1 MPTER
6 MEKTLNKPAKI
17 KLSRYLKPYWL
28 FAIVSPL
35 FMAGEVM
42 ADLMQPKLMSQIVN
56 TVVESGDVET
66 VLATILMTGLKML
79 GLVTIGGIMGLLCCY
94 TASVAS
100 QGFGSDLRVDAFNK
114 VMSLSQEQTDDFTTG
129 SLVTR
134 LTNDITSL
142 QDLVQMI
149 LRMMVRAPIFMIGGL
164 IMCAGLDVKFGTV
177 VLFSLPFQVL
187 IVLIMVFK
195 AFPIFSVVQKKLDK
209 VNSVVQESV
218 TGARVV
224 KAYTREEHEINRFNV
239 ANMEFRDTNMRVLM
253 LMSTLM
259 PCLMIV
265 MNLSI
270 LVIIYIGGLEV
281 EAKAINVGDVMA
293 AVQYVSQVLMSV
305 MMVSMMFNQFARGRA
320 CADRVR
326 EILEADPV
334 IKSGTETECSEQGT
348 VRFENVSF
356 QYPGA
361 KGKVVLDNIS
371 FSVNKGETVAII
383 GATGS
388 GKTSLVNLIP
398 RFYDTIGGNVYVDG
412 VNVRDWDL
420 HALRQKIG
428 YVLQKSELFSGS
440 VNENILWGDGNA
452 SQEAIISA
460 AKVAQAD
467 EFISRMPD
475 GYESYVAEKGASL
488 SGGQKQRVA
497 ISRAV
502 LRNPEI
508 IIFDD
513 STSALDLGTESKL
526 RQALHTE
533 FADTTVIMIAQRIAS
548 VMYAD
553 KIAVL
558 ENGKITAFADH
569 DTLMKTSE
577 TYRDIY
583 NSQMQ
588 SNGGANNG

>member
-1 MPTER
+1 M
-6 MEKTLNKPAKI
+6 NKQKSVKI
-17 KLSRYLKPYWL
+17 RRYLKPYL
-28 FAIVSPL
+28 LPAVVSPL

-56 TVVESGDVET
+56 TVVESGSVEA
-66 VLATILMTGLKML
+66 VLSAILLTGLKML
-79 GLVTIGGIMGLLCCY
+79 GLVTVGGLMGLLCCY
-94 TASVAS
+94 TASIAS
-100 QGFGSDLRVDAFNK
+100 QGFGNDLRIDAFRK

-149 LRMMVRAPIFMIGGL
+149 LRMMVRAPIFLVGGL

-187 IVLIMVFK
+187 IVLVMVFK
-195 AFPIFSVVQKKLDK
+195 AFPIFSIVQKKLDK
-209 VNSVVQESV
+209 VNAVVQENV

-224 KAYTREEHEINRFNV
+224 KAYTQEEHEIERFRG
-239 ANMEFRDTNMRVLM
+239 ANMEFRNTNMRVLM

-270 LVIIYIGGLEV
+270 LVIIYIGGLQV

-305 MMVSMMFNQFARGRA
+305 MMVSMMFNQFARGKA
-320 CADRVR
+320 CGDRVR
-326 EILEADPV
+326 EVLETEPV
-334 IKSGTETECSEQGT
+334 IRSGDKTEGTEIGT

-361 KGKVVLDNIS
+361 AGKNVLDGIS
-371 FSVNKGETVAII
+371 FSVKRGETVAII

-398 RFYDTIGGNVYVDG
+398 RFYDTVEGDVWVDG
-412 VNVRDWDL
+412 VKVRDWNL
-420 HALRQKIG
+420 HELRQKIG

-440 VNENILWGDGNA
+440 VTDNILWGDDKA
-452 SQEAIISA
+452 TEAEIISA
-460 AKVAQAD
+460 ARVAQAD
-467 EFISRMPD
+467 EFISKMPD
-475 GYESYVAEKGASL
+475 GYQAYVAEKGASL

-497 ISRAV
+497 ITRAV
-502 LRNPEI
+502 LRKPEI

-513 STSALDLGTESKL
+513 STSALDLGTEAKL
-526 RQALHTE
+526 RQALHEE

-548 VMYAD
+548 VMHAD

-569 DTLMKTSE
+569 DTLMETSE

-588 SNGGANNG
+588 SKGGENNG

>member
-1 MPTER
+1 
-6 MEKTLNKPAKI
+6 
-17 KLSRYLKPYWL
+17 
-28 FAIVSPL
+28 
-35 FMAGEVM
+35 MAGEVM

-56 TVVESGDVET
+56 TVVESGSVEA
-66 VLATILMTGLKML
+66 VLSAILMTGLKML
-79 GLVTIGGIMGLLCCY
+79 GLVTIGGLMGLLCCY
-94 TASVAS
+94 TASIAS
-100 QGFGSDLRVDAFNK
+100 QGFGSDLRIDSFQK

-149 LRMMVRAPIFMIGGL
+149 LRMMVRAPIFLIGGL
-164 IMCAGLDVKFGTV
+164 IMCTGLDVKFGTV
-177 VLFSLPFQVL
+177 VLFSLPFQIC
-187 IVLIMVFK
+187 IVLVMVLK
-195 AFPIFSVVQKKLDK
+195 AFPIFSIVQKKLDK
-209 VNSVVQESV
+209 VNAVVQENV

-224 KAYTREEHEINRFNV
+224 KAYTREEHEIDRFRV
-239 ANMEFRDTNMRVLM
+239 SNMEFRNTNMRVLM

-270 LVIIYIGGLEV
+270 LVIIYIGGLQV
-281 EAKAINVGDVMA
+281 QARAINVGDVMA

-305 MMVSMMFNQFARGRA
+305 MMVSMMFNQFARGKA
-320 CADRVR
+320 CGDRVR
-326 EILEADPV
+326 EILETEPV
-334 IKSGTETECSEQGT
+334 IKSGSKTEGTEKGT

-361 KGKVVLDNIS
+361 AGKMVLDNIS
-371 FSVNKGETVAII
+371 FSVKRGETIAII

-398 RFYDTIGGNVYVDG
+398 RFYDTVSGDVWVDG
-412 VNVRDWDL
+412 VRVRDWDI
-420 HALRQKIG
+420 HALREKIG

-440 VNENILWGDGNA
+440 VMENILWGDGNA
-452 SQEAIISA
+452 TENAIVSA

-467 EFISRMPD
+467 EFISKMPE
-475 GYESYVAEKGASL
+475 GYQSYVAEKGASL
-488 SGGQKQRVA
+488 SGGQKQRMA

-502 LRNPEI
+502 LKNPEI
-508 IIFDD
+508 LIFDD
-513 STSALDLGTESKL
+513 STSALDLGTEAKL
-526 RQALHTE
+526 RQALHEE

-548 VMYAD
+548 VMHAD

-569 DTLMKTSE
+569 ETLLSESE

-588 SNGGANNG
+588 SNGGENHG